1 MFEILYFMGMAA
13 TTIFILP
20 MIIDIVLEQ
29 SKEDN
34 IFGIIS
40 FLILLP
46 FIPIVNLVV
55 PILMILATLLIAYV
69 LIIATITYL
78 RIKL

>member
-1 MFEILYFMGMAA
+1 MFEMLYFMGMAA